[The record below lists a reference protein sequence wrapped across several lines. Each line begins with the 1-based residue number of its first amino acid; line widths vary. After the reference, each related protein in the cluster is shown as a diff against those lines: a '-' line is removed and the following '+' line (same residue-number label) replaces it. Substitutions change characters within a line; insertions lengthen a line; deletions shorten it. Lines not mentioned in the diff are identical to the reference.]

1 MLLST
6 RLARE
11 GDYGVA
17 QSKVALPYRPSQTMH
32 GLASSVTAPYC
43 LTVNDVD
50 VVGGV
55 RRLNRGEYIRRVRN
69 EMPLQCS
76 LRRQQRECV
85 AHRSAAHSSSPLF
98 RRLDSRRIVA

>member
-1 MLLST
+1 MST

-50 VVGGV
+50 AV
-55 RRLNRGEYIRRVRN
+55 RRLNRGEYIRRVRD